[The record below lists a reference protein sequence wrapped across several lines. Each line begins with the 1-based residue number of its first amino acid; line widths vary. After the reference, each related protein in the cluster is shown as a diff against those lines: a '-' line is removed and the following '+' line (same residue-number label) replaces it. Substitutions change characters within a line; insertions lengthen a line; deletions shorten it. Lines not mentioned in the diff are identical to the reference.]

1 MTRARRM
8 DPVVRAVGHEERE
21 CATRLAECGQRVA
34 DAELRLAELERYQGD
49 YANGLNARIAA
60 GIGASEMRDF
70 RAFLARLSE
79 AVRTQQRLLAQ
90 VRGEHGLARDAWR
103 AAAQRAKALGHL
115 VGQWQAQER
124 IERERREQSDTDER
138 ALQLARARPPL

>member
-8 DPVVRAVGHEERE
+8 GPVIRAVGHEERE

-34 DAELRLAELERYQGD
+34 DAELRLTELERYQVD

-60 GIGASEMRDF
+60 GISAADMRDF

-90 VRGEHGLARDAWR
+90 VRGEQGVAREAWR
-103 AAAQRAKALGHL
+103 AAAQRAKALDHV
-115 VGQWQAQER
+115 VGKWQAQER
-124 IERERREQSDTDER
+124 IERERREQGDTDER
-138 ALQLARARPPL
+138 ALQLARARLPR